1 MAPIRKHPDIDKI
14 LFIGPNG
21 NLGQALI
28 PVLLRLG
35 YQVRALQFRSEV
47 MPREGLEIVHG
58 HTLDRGAVERAV
70 DGVDAICHMIR
81 PVRGIGDTAAER
93 WFNGCI
99 VGTKNLLEAAK
110 AHGLVRF
117 INGSADNVFGH
128 TTMPHYGPIDET
140 HPKRFADEYYGLF
153 KIVEEAMLEQ
163 YAVGFGVPVVI
174 TRFGWVWTDVFAE
187 TGAYALD
194 REQKQ
199 IRMRLDR
206 EGRPLLR
213 HDVHI
218 DDAVQGVLLA
228 LSSDAAVGQDFLFV
242 GPAPY
247 SSERLAE
254 VLQAHYH
261 WPVVEAET
269 DWHSWASSSRKAQA
283 VLGYQP
289 KVELMQWLTAQLA
302 GRDTGA

>member
-1 MAPIRKHPDIDKI
+1 VAQIRKHPEIDTI

-28 PVLLRLG
+28 PELLALG
-35 YQVRALQFRSEV
+35 YRVRALQFRSEV
-47 MPREGLEIVHG
+47 TPREGLEIVHG
-58 HTLDRGAVERAV
+58 HTLDRDAVARAVE
-70 DGVDAICHMIR
+70 GVDAICHMIR
-81 PVRGIGDTAAER
+81 PIRGIGDTAAER
-93 WFNGCI
+93 WFNGCV
-99 VGTKNLLEAAK
+99 VGTKNLLEAAR
-110 AHGLVRF
+110 AHGVARF

-128 TTMPHYGPIDET
+128 TTVPHYGPIDET

-163 YAVGFGVPVVI
+163 YAVGFDIPVVI
-174 TRFGWVWTDVFAE
+174 TRFGWVWTGVFAE

-194 REQKQ
+194 RERKQ
-199 IRMRLDR
+199 VRLRLDR
-206 EGRPLLR
+206 EGKPLVR

-218 DDAVQGVLLA
+218 DDAVQGVLLS
-228 LSSDAAVGQDFLFV
+228 LSTDAAVGEDFLFV

-254 VLQAHYH
+254 ILQAHTG
-261 WPVVEAET
+261 WPIVEVET
-269 DWHSWASSSRKAQA
+269 DWHSWTSSSGKAQA

-289 KVELMQWLTAQLA
+289 QVELMSWLA
-302 GRDTGA
+302 GRLSEGAADA

>member
-1 MAPIRKHPDIDKI
+1 MAGIRKHPDIDKI
-14 LFIGPNG
+14 LFVGPNG
-21 NLGQALI
+21 NLGQAMIPKLI
-28 PVLLRLG
+28 GLG

-47 MPREGLEIVHG
+47 MPRAGLEIVHG
-58 HTLDRGAVERAV
+58 HTLDRDAVERAV

-81 PVRGIGDTAAER
+81 PIRGIGDTAAER
-93 WFNGCI
+93 WFNGCV

-110 AHGLVRF
+110 AHGVARF
-117 INGSADNVFGH
+117 VNGSADNVFGH
-128 TTMPHYGPIDET
+128 TTVPHYGPIDET

-163 YAVGFGVPVVI
+163 YAFGFDIPVVI

-187 TGAYALD
+187 TGASALD
-194 REQKQ
+194 REAKQ
-199 IRMRLDR
+199 IHLRLDR
-206 EGRPLLR
+206 NGKPLLR

-218 DDAVQGVLLA
+218 DDAVQGVLLS

-254 VLQAHYH
+254 VLQAHYG
-261 WPVVEAET
+261 WPIVEVET
-269 DWHSWASSSRKAQA
+269 GWHGWTSSSHKAQA
-283 VLGYQP
+283 VLGYRPQI
-289 KVELMQWLTAQLA
+289 ELMEWLAAQLA
-302 GRDTGA
+302 DRATGA